1 MKKDARDLFGLI
13 DFLHYQ
19 PYCDLPT
26 QVWERLVRQHE
37 NIFTRIFR
45 TIALRHT
52 KHQIRDDLQLPPQRR
67 VVITVPFT
75 QIEEQHY
82 ATMFGQMTRDC
93 SLNLDGT
100 PRTDDWDPD
109 SPTTIEKMRN
119 WLTRLRQTC
128 LHPEVGAR
136 NRRAL
141 GGKGPLRTVGE
152 VLEVMIDQND
162 IATRSEERMVRW
174 LDTIILTIVI
184 RVAGCIGTSRERTK
198 LSNSLL
204 LLFKLNMPC
213 YLHVT
218 EDYADFEIQASVV
231 PSPSGPN
238 SGARGAERRSL
249 ANLAAYPRRS

>member
-13 DFLHYQ
+13 DFLHYK
-19 PYCDLPT
+19 PYCDFPT
-26 QVWERLVRQHE
+26 PVWERLVRQHKK
-37 NIFTRIFR
+37 IFKCIFR

-52 KHQIRDDLQLPPQRR
+52 KLQIRDELHLPPQRR

-82 ATMFGQMTRDC
+82 ATMFGQMAEDC
-93 SLNLDGT
+93 GLNLDGS
-100 PRTDDWDPD
+100 PRTEDWDPD
-109 SPTTIEKMRN
+109 LPTTIEKMRN

-162 IATRSEERMVRW
+162 VATRLEERTVR
-174 LDTIILTIVI
+174 
-184 RVAGCIGTSRERTK
+184 
-198 LSNSLL
+198 
-204 LLFKLNMPC
+204 
-213 YLHVT
+213 
-218 EDYADFEIQASVV
+218 
-231 PSPSGPN
+231 
-238 SGARGAERRSL
+238 
-249 ANLAAYPRRS
+249 

>member
-1 MKKDARDLFGLI
+1 M
-13 DFLHYQ
+13 
-19 PYCDLPT
+19 
-26 QVWERLVRQHE
+26 WERLVTQHK
-37 NIFTRIFR
+37 NIFKRIFR

-52 KHQIRDDLQLPPQRR
+52 KNQIKDDLQLPPQRR

-82 ATMFGQMTRDC
+82 ATMFGQMAEDC
-93 SLNLDGT
+93 GLNLDGT

-109 SPTTIEKMRN
+109 SPTSIERMRN

-162 IATRSEERMVRW
+162 AATRLEERTVRCMIT
-174 LDTIILTIVI
+174 LNLE
-184 RVAGCIGTSRERTK
+184 SRLK
-198 LSNSLL
+198 LRDI
-204 LLFKLNMPC
+204 FGV
-213 YLHVT
+213 Y
-218 EDYADFEIQASVV
+218 
-231 PSPSGPN
+231 
-238 SGARGAERRSL
+238 
-249 ANLAAYPRRS
+249 

>member
-13 DFLHYQ
+13 DFLHYE
-19 PYCDLPT
+19 PYCKFPT
-26 QVWERLVRQHE
+26 HVWQRLVTQHKT
-37 NIFTRIFR
+37 IFKRIFR

-52 KHQIRDDLQLPPQRR
+52 KHQIKGDLQLPPQRR

-75 QIEEQHY
+75 HIEEQHY
-82 ATMFGQMTRDC
+82 ATMFGQMAEDC
-93 SLNLDGT
+93 GLNLDGT

-109 SPTTIEKMRN
+109 SPATIERMRN

-162 IATRSEERMVRW
+162 VATRLEERTVRSS
-174 LDTIILTIVI
+174 DILIFRAAVRVLRHSRSVRGFSI
-184 RVAGCIGTSRERTK
+184 R
-198 LSNSLL
+198 
-204 LLFKLNMPC
+204 
-213 YLHVT
+213 
-218 EDYADFEIQASVV
+218 
-231 PSPSGPN
+231 
-238 SGARGAERRSL
+238 
-249 ANLAAYPRRS
+249 

>member
-13 DFLHYQ
+13 DFLQ
-19 PYCDLPT
+19 CRPYCDFPT
-26 QVWERLVRQHE
+26 HVWERLVRQHKH
-37 NIFTRIFR
+37 IFKGIFR

-52 KHQIRDDLQLPPQRR
+52 KHQIKDDLQLPPQRR

-82 ATMFGQMTRDC
+82 ATMFGQMAEDC
-93 SLNLDGT
+93 GLNLDGT

-109 SPTTIEKMRN
+109 SPATIERMRN
-119 WLTRLRQTC
+119 WLIRLRQTC

-152 VLEVMIDQND
+152 VLEVMIEQND
-162 IATRSEERMVRW
+162 VATRLEERTVRW
-174 LDTIILTIVI
+174 HDTTLVVPLSKSEARPEVHQGFRLNQLMPIELDMLD
-184 RVAGCIGTSRERTK
+184 
-198 LSNSLL
+198 
-204 LLFKLNMPC
+204 

-218 EDYADFEIQASVV
+218 
-231 PSPSGPN
+231 
-238 SGARGAERRSL
+238 
-249 ANLAAYPRRS
+249 